1 MDLLGSCSCLKAFWL
16 KATPA
21 WGSHSNMHLFEYG
34 GFPPLW
40 SLNTENDDNK
50 PSTIWASL
58 FWVKTSVWGAG
69 LFHCL
74 FSILQSALWFI
85 FCTFGFKYFFHN
97 RGPSHQS
104 IYHINVFLPKPENGM
119 TQTMLMNH
127 LCISLSFI
135 ADWRALFWGW
145 VATTNQSSEQLMIF

>member
-16 KATPA
+16 RATPA
-21 WGSHSNMHLFEYG
+21 WGSHSNMRLFEYG

-58 FWVKTSVWGAG
+58 FWVETSVWGAG

-74 FSILQSALWFI
+74 FSILQSALWLF
-85 FCTFGFKYFFHN
+85 FCTFGFKYVSTIEAHPANQYTTLMF
-97 RGPSHQS
+97 
-104 IYHINVFLPKPENGM
+104 FLPKPENGM
-119 TQTMLMNH
+119 TRTMLMNH
-127 LCISLSFI
+127 LCISRSFI

-145 VATTNQSSEQLMIF
+145 VATTNQSSEQFMMF